1 MNALKKKL
9 QKIRPPEANVIP
21 QYTLIPEKKKRRNFP
36 KWLRNM
42 LVCIIVAVTVLYL
55 PPVLFRSTNT
65 NPVTELE
72 ADVSAVLTANQYLKD
87 HPDDDFDGDG
97 LVNSKEQQIGSDPY
111 RIDTDGDGIMDSSE
125 FFLTET
131 SPVIYNKTLIE
142 IAEKQM
148 KDAGK
153 SVQSPFKINNVVMWP
168 DNMEARVYGSVVRT
182 LNGYRF
188 CNFQGWAQFPEGGY
202 AYEIEDGIHRELRR
216 NSDGAVYIPGP
227 DTMVEVYEQ
236 PIEMLYQFSFCG
248 LTLYLNNRIC
258 GDTLCFLLPENGP
271 GLLTCQKLAS
281 MDLDPDV
288 SRGAEASYGDIT
300 PTLDDSR
307 FGRNQ
312 ILLQDLS
319 RVRSSIENNEV
330 VFASLFSS
338 IRGEAI
344 ILIYGYTADG
354 NLLAADWKTG
364 EPIGEIRIEERASR
378 LYDEDGKFVQYEWF
392 IFDGLGFSSYNKDR
406 ISFFEAVLP
415 NADN

>member
-1 MNALKKKL
+1 MVNALKKRL

-36 KWLRNM
+36 KWLRTM
-42 LVCIIVAVTVLYL
+42 LVCIIVAVTFLYL

-65 NPVTELE
+65 NPATELE
-72 ADVSAVLTANQYLKD
+72 ADVSAVLTANQDLKD

-111 RIDTDGDGIMDSSE
+111 RVDTDGDGIMDSSE
-125 FFLTET
+125 VFLTET

-168 DNMEARVYGSVVRT
+168 DNIEARVYGSVVRT

-202 AYEIEDGIHRELRR
+202 AYEIEDGIHRELRS

-236 PIEMLYQFSFCG
+236 TIELLYQFSFCG
-248 LTLYLNNRIC
+248 QTL
-258 GDTLCFLLPENGP
+258 
-271 GLLTCQKLAS
+271 
-281 MDLDPDV
+281 
-288 SRGAEASYGDIT
+288 
-300 PTLDDSR
+300 
-307 FGRNQ
+307 
-312 ILLQDLS
+312 
-319 RVRSSIENNEV
+319 
-330 VFASLFSS
+330 
-338 IRGEAI
+338 
-344 ILIYGYTADG
+344 
-354 NLLAADWKTG
+354 
-364 EPIGEIRIEERASR
+364 
-378 LYDEDGKFVQYEWF
+378 
-392 IFDGLGFSSYNKDR
+392 
-406 ISFFEAVLP
+406 
-415 NADN
+415 